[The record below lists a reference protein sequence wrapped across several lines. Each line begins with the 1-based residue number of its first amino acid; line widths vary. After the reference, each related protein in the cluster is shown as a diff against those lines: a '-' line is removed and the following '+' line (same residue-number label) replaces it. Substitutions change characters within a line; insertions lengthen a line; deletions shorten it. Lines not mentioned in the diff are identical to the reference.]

1 MREIQVRTDSSFSRV
16 LLGEKFTNL
25 ERYCDVDNMVI
36 LTDKNLKTHYHYKFP
51 AGKVISIDTGE
62 KIKTLDTVNEIYRQ
76 LLAYEVDRST
86 WLIGIG
92 GGIVCDIAGYV
103 ASTYLRGLPFGFVS
117 TSLLSQV
124 DASVGGKNGVNFLG
138 YKNMIGTF
146 SQPAFVICDV
156 EMLQTL
162 PRKEFIAGFAEIA
175 KHGAIKVEEHFNYL
189 EKNYKKA
196 LQFDREVL
204 ENLIHDSVS
213 IKAAVVI
220 QDEREKGERRKLNF
234 GHTFGHAIEKN
245 TKIIHGEAVSIGMVL
260 AAKLSANLGLLSNE
274 AVTRLTSLLDGLG
287 LPVKSPLSPSELFNA
302 MKQDKK
308 REKDEI
314 NLVLLERVGS
324 AVVKSISLKKLEEML
339 HDLHVHS

>member
-1 MREIQVRTDSSFSRV
+1 MKEIQVRTESSFSRV
-16 LLGEKFTNL
+16 LLGEKLENL
-25 ERYCDVDNMVI
+25 GEYCDKNNLVI
-36 LTDKNLKTHYHYKFP
+36 ITDKNIQSHYHDKFHE
-51 AGKVISIDTGE
+51 KSVIAIDTGE
-62 KIKTLDTVNEIYRQ
+62 GIKTLDTVQGIYQQ
-76 LLAYEVDRST
+76 LLDHEVDRAT
-86 WLIGIG
+86 WIIGIG

-146 SQPAFVICDV
+146 SQPSFVICDV

-162 PRKEFIAGFAEIA
+162 PREEFVAGFAEIA
-175 KHGAIKVEEHFNYL
+175 KHGAIKLEDHFKFL
-189 EKNYKKA
+189 EKNYQKA
-196 LQFDREVL
+196 LALDKGVL
-204 ENLIHDSVS
+204 ENLIHDSVA

-260 AAKLSANLGLLSNE
+260 AARLSSKLGLLPYE
-274 AVTRLTSLLDGLG
+274 DTKRITRLLENIG
-287 LPVKSPLSPSELFNA
+287 LPVESPLAPSDLFSA

-324 AVVKSISLKKLEEML
+324 AIVKSVPLKKLEEML
-339 HDLHVHS
+339 HDLHMHS